1 MFKNKKVE
9 EEVFEI
15 TRLLA
20 LTEDD
25 YYEEFIAEVI
35 DDNEKPWKHQELK
48 QWVKVCQKLLRLVE
62 WQQATLED
70 LEQELTEKQS
80 KTTVNLL
87 KVINDLKKEV
97 NELKQH
103 V

>member
-15 TRLLA
+15 KRLLE

-25 YYEEFIAEVI
+25 YYEEFIAEL
-35 DDNEKPWKHQELK
+35 DEKPWKHQELK

-62 WQQATLED
+62 WQQVTLED
-70 LEQELTEKQS
+70 LEQELTEKQN

-97 NELKQH
+97 DELKQH